1 MTTLAKSAPEIT
13 GNISTEIKSIT
24 FMIYQE
30 MYGKEQW
37 KQARGKRNHSQSW
50 MFILTKGYKEVIIRD

>member
-13 GNISTEIKSIT
+13 GNDLQIKSIT
-24 FMIYQE
+24 SMIYQE

-37 KQARGKRNHSQSW
+37 KQARVKRNHSQS
-50 MFILTKGYKEVIIRD
+50 